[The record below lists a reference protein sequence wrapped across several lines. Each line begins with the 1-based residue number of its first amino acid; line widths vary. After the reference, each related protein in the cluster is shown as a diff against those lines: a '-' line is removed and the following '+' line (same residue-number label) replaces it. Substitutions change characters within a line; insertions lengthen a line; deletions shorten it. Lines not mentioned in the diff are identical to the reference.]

1 MKYVFTDRFN
11 INLFDLDEF
20 VSAYKKTFIIKIN
33 RCVLEDELSSIS
45 NYKSNVVVG
54 FDIENKWLHNN
65 IKKTIGVDIKSKGK
79 TIKYL
84 HPEYPLRTD
93 STLFFLQPS
102 SRTEVKIYK
111 CEFLSTIKDAK
122 NKNLIGIVSDKEKD
136 KNDKKDLWEKL
147 TYQEKINIMKGG

>member
-20 VSAYKKTFIIKIN
+20 VNAYKKTFIIKIN
-33 RCVLEDELSSIS
+33 RCVLENELSNIS

-65 IKKTIGVDIKSKGK
+65 IKKTIEVDIKSKGK
-79 TIKYL
+79 TINYL

-111 CEFLSTIKDAK
+111 CEFLSTIKDEK
-122 NKNLIGIVSDKEKD
+122 NKSLIEIVSGKEKD
-136 KNDKKDLWEKL
+136 KNDKKELWEKL

>member
-45 NYKSNVVVG
+45 NYNSNVVVG

-79 TIKYL
+79 TSKYL
-84 HPEYPLRTD
+84 HPEYPLWTD

-102 SRTEVKIYK
+102 SRTEVKKYK

-136 KNDKKDLWEKL
+136 KNDKKELWEKL